1 MPGGL
6 IHQLAMN
13 GGDLGLLLASQ
24 GRIFTASDAAAN
36 DRVTGQTSFANTTP
50 TFLLQVPNGTT
61 AVPLLVTLGQTGTIA
76 GGAITVI
83 IEMDNAD
90 RYSASGTSETVLNNK
105 TGGVVATN
113 ACTLYSGATATNA
126 YGVRNFG
133 VTVDAD
139 IASGEGISNELLWT
153 PTSTPEFLVGPASFL
168 VYTFA
173 ATTGPTWLWTIKW
186 AEFPEEWL
194 A

>member
-6 IHQLAMN
+6 IHTLAMN

-50 TFLLQVPNGTT
+50 TFLLQVPDGTT
-61 AVPLLVTLGQTGTIA
+61 AVPLLVTLGQTGTVA

-90 RYSASGTSETVLNNK
+90 RYSSSGTSETILNNK
-105 TGGVVATN
+105 TGGVVSTGN
-113 ACTLYSGATATNA
+113 CVLYSGATATNA

-133 VTVDAD
+133 VTVGPDVEPA
-139 IASGEGISNELLWT
+139 EGISNEILWT

-168 VYTFA
+168 IYTFA

-186 AEFPEEWL
+186 AEFPEAWL
-194 A
+194 S